1 MVYKYVLIHTFGH
14 EQQEGHFNTKTAL
27 RNGTIS
33 WTIHIVLHLYT
44 QTHMSYYLF
53 GNNLTK
59 LSQFIT
65 VCISLV

>member
-27 RNGTIS
+27 RNGTLS

-44 QTHMSYYLF
+44 QTCRIIYLE
-53 GNNLTK
+53 
-59 LSQFIT
+59 IT
-65 VCISLV
+65 